1 MSTFTQDAGDILI
14 KEDAKVDLLFDAIPV
29 QQGDAGDPCTV
40 SPASCDGYTHT
51 THPGP
56 PFIPGSPPTSPS
68 PVAPI
73 SDDTRACFD
82 TWEDTLNGEVYILL
96 EELAETSLEW
106 QNDQIEVV
114 FSGCGNYN
122 ISNAHTYPGVTASY
136 QTIAQARF
144 YEDGTSD
151 LDGLYARLAKTVMDN
166 MIANKTV
173 SIWGGYNPTTP
184 PHALPQTID
193 FWNTCSI
200 KPIMKYENESLPRP
214 SHGGSADAA
223 MFTGNAVW
231 IASLNWG
238 NAPDYIAPSSW
249 RPPAGQ
255 VTGEGGLIKWS
266 GDPTLDPSDP
276 NQYVEY
282 CPSHV
287 NYPYYPPNGIN
298 TGSYASPNIS
308 RRVDVFPV
316 FWFADSYNGQG
327 FDKEDFLTYV
337 KGGVLGSVQPLIC
350 DAYTRAPCLDCPA
363 GWQWDKPSGTCVE
376 MADASEPCTG
386 NKRWVKLSITN
397 LADPIGSLKI
407 DSGTI

>member
-1 MSTFTQDAGDILI
+1 
-14 KEDAKVDLLFDAIPV
+14 
-29 QQGDAGDPCTV
+29 
-40 SPASCDGYTHT
+40 
-51 THPGP
+51 
-56 PFIPGSPPTSPS
+56 
-68 PVAPI
+68 
-73 SDDTRACFD
+73 
-82 TWEDTLNGEVYILL
+82 VYILL

-231 IASLNWG
+231 IASHNWG

-249 RPPAGQ
+249 RVGAG
-255 VTGEGGLIKWS
+255 VTTSEGGLIKWS

-298 TGSYASPNIS
+298 TGSTRMPNIN
-308 RRVDVFPV
+308 RRVDVLP
-316 FWFADSYNGQG
+316 
-327 FDKEDFLTYV
+327 
-337 KGGVLGSVQPLIC
+337 
-350 DAYTRAPCLDCPA
+350 
-363 GWQWDKPSGTCVE
+363 
-376 MADASEPCTG
+376 
-386 NKRWVKLSITN
+386 
-397 LADPIGSLKI
+397 
-407 DSGTI
+407 

>member
-1 MSTFTQDAGDILI
+1 
-14 KEDAKVDLLFDAIPV
+14 
-29 QQGDAGDPCTV
+29 
-40 SPASCDGYTHT
+40 
-51 THPGP
+51 
-56 PFIPGSPPTSPS
+56 
-68 PVAPI
+68 
-73 SDDTRACFD
+73 
-82 TWEDTLNGEVYILL
+82 
-96 EELAETSLEW
+96 
-106 QNDQIEVV
+106 
-114 FSGCGNYN
+114 
-122 ISNAHTYPGVTASY
+122 
-136 QTIAQARF
+136 
-144 YEDGTSD
+144 
-151 LDGLYARLAKTVMDN
+151 
-166 MIANKTV
+166 
-173 SIWGGYNPTTP
+173 
-184 PHALPQTID
+184 
-193 FWNTCSI
+193 
-200 KPIMKYENESLPRP
+200 MKYENESLPRP

-231 IASLNWG
+231 IASHNWG

-249 RPPAGQ
+249 RVGAG
-255 VTGEGGLIKWS
+255 VTTSEGGLIKWS

-298 TGSYASPNIS
+298 TGSTRMPNIN
-308 RRVDVFPV
+308 RRVDVLPV

>member
-223 MFTGNAVW
+223 MFTGNA
-231 IASLNWG
+231 
-238 NAPDYIAPSSW
+238 
-249 RPPAGQ
+249 
-255 VTGEGGLIKWS
+255 
-266 GDPTLDPSDP
+266 
-276 NQYVEY
+276 
-282 CPSHV
+282 
-287 NYPYYPPNGIN
+287 
-298 TGSYASPNIS
+298 
-308 RRVDVFPV
+308 
-316 FWFADSYNGQG
+316 
-327 FDKEDFLTYV
+327 
-337 KGGVLGSVQPLIC
+337 
-350 DAYTRAPCLDCPA
+350 
-363 GWQWDKPSGTCVE
+363 
-376 MADASEPCTG
+376 
-386 NKRWVKLSITN
+386 
-397 LADPIGSLKI
+397 
-407 DSGTI
+407 